1 MRSLLTVLTITLALT
16 TSAAAS
22 GSSKLLTILTSPE
35 PQTQLMAMVL
45 SMQSLKKGS
54 TVDILLCG
62 PAGDMALKKAPASA
76 TLGQKPKDMSPQKLM
91 QIIMQKGGTVGVCA
105 LYLPNKG
112 LPAEALLDGVGQAKP
127 PAMAGKLLADDTVV
141 MSF

>member
-16 TSAAAS
+16 TGAAAS
-22 GSSKLLTILTSPE
+22 GKSNLLTILTTPV

-45 SMQSLKKGS
+45 SMQSLKQGS
-54 TVDILLCG
+54 KVDILLCG
-62 PAGDMALKKAPASA
+62 PAGDMALKKAPASVTA
-76 TLGQKPKDMSPQKLM
+76 AQKPKGMSPQKLM

-112 LPAEALLDGVGQAKP
+112 IQADALLEGVGRAKP
-127 PAMAGKLLADDTVV
+127 PAMAGKLLADDTIV